1 MESKMNQ
8 TLIET
13 AMQVALNEAKEGEL
27 HKKIRT
33 NISNEFG
40 IDPNHEGWSTLRTH
54 ISKSSY
60 IDAAVDIFRPEIHNH
75 YINSRSKTANL
86 RGTGERHTNFSI
98 QAEAEDYFRNS
109 INSHFD

>member
-1 MESKMNQ
+1 MHPQKN
-8 TLIET
+8 LIEA
-13 AMQVALNEAKEGEL
+13 AMQVAINETKEGDL

-33 NISNEFG
+33 KISDEFG
-40 IDPNHEGWSTLRTH
+40 IDPNHEGWSTLRNH

-75 YINSRSKTANL
+75 YINKRSETANK
-86 RGTGERHTNFSI
+86 RGTGERHIDQQI
-98 QAEAEDYFRNS
+98 QAEAEDYFRDS